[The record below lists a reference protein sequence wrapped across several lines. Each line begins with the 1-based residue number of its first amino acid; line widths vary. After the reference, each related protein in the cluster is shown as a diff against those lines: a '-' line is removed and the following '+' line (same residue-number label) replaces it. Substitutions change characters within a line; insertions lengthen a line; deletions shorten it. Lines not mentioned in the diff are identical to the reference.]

1 MIECKMCKLHV
12 SHMGGF
18 CNGKKEVCSQ
28 IYNNLDRTKLP
39 DFLQDMSEERL
50 KEIMEEDD
58 KADCFGNAIDKMLHT
73 DKKEQGKKKKGKN

>member
-39 DFLQDMSEERL
+39 DFLQNMPKERL
-50 KEIMEEDD
+50 KEIIEEDD
-58 KADCFGNAIDKMLHT
+58 KADCFDNAIDKMLHT
-73 DKKEQGKKKKGKN
+73 DKKEQGRKKDKN

>member
-39 DFLQDMSEERL
+39 DFLQNMPEERM
-50 KEIMEEDD
+50 KEIMEIDNNSGYFD
-58 KADCFGNAIDKMLHT
+58 KAMDKMLHT
-73 DKKEQGKKKKGKN
+73 NKKKGKN

>member
-39 DFLQDMSEERL
+39 DFLQNMPEERL

-58 KADCFGNAIDKMLHT
+58 KADYFDKAMDRILHAI
-73 DKKEQGKKKKGKN
+73 KKKGKKQGKN